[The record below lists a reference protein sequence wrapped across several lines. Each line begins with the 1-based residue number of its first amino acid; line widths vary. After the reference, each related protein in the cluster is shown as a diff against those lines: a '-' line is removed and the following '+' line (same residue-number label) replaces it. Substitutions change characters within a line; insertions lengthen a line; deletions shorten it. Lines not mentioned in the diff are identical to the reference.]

1 MPTLERDALGTEDAR
16 ATETVPERVG
26 QIEVLRQSE
35 VDDLQILRLLLHHAV
50 LRLQIAMAV
59 RLLVHEGDA
68 PEDEMDEEGGHVL
81 RHAAPDVFQQVQQV
95 LPLDQLPLRS
105 NEHAVSD
112 SGDKD
117 RRLTERMR

>member
-1 MPTLERDALGTEDAR
+1 
-16 ATETVPERVG
+16 
-26 QIEVLRQSE
+26 
-35 VDDLQILRLLLHHAV
+35 
-50 LRLQIAMAV
+50 MAV

-81 RHAAPDVFQQVQQV
+81 RHAAPHVFQQVQQV

-112 SGDKD
+112 SGDQD
-117 RRLTERMR
+117 RRLTERMRWSPSAKTSSSRTMLG